1 MKTYK
6 EFITERNK
14 FEKYL
19 LQKGIKNIDKLV
31 RKNPKEFDQEHDV
44 VSDLIDTKLSE
55 IGL

>member
-31 RKNPKEFDQEHDV
+31 RKNPKAFENVKDQI
-44 VSDLIDTKLSE
+44 SNQIKKLR
-55 IGL
+55 L